1 MLIDS
6 EISFAMGRPDTLGA
20 DMYHNRRFPVT
31 ENSEVVNDSRNCEI
45 MEHPSCSIIK
55 CMVDLSGVTKSICQS
70 IYLSGMPV
78 PRTVHLAYQIEN
90 DLERWVETLPE
101 AIRPTELSSSLPSL
115 RRAKDQQW
123 MKRQRLVLTLSSSA
137 LRLPLRND

>member
-1 MLIDS
+1 
-6 EISFAMGRPDTLGA
+6 MGRPDTLGA

-31 ENSEVVNDSRNCEI
+31 ENSEAVDDSRNCEM

-55 CMVDLSGVTKSICQS
+55 CMVDLSGITKSICQS

-101 AIRPTELSSSLPSL
+101 AIRPTELSGCLPSL
-115 RRAKDQQW
+115 RRARDQQW

-137 LRLPLRND
+137 FRLPQRND